1 MPKRVK
7 KKPEWEREEN
17 RSKIYLSLLGNPMS
31 FSELLKKTKLARSTL
46 SSHLK
51 VLLNSGVIEKTIKD
65 GIVVYQ
71 TVVDSHKL
79 KSELMR
85 LRLQS
90 FMDFVAKTSPDT
102 FEKINK
108 LFDEWIKQI
117 EKGSLALKK
126 AVEYV
131 LKRLK

>member
-1 MPKRVK
+1 MPKRR

-17 RSKIYLSLLGNPMS
+17 RSKIYLSLLGNSMS

-90 FMDFVAKTSPDT
+90 FMDLVAKTSPDT

-108 LFDEWIKQI
+108 LFDEWIKQM
-117 EKGSLALKK
+117 EKGSLALEK
-126 AVEYV
+126 AAEYV